1 MTSLFF
7 KACIGAIMV
16 VLMALLA
23 KSKNYYIAG
32 LVPLFPTFALIAHAI
47 VGAQRGSNDLKT
59 TALFGIFSLIPYFA
73 YLLSVY
79 IFADKYSL
87 WINLVLS
94 TLIWIIF
101 AGILILVWKR
111 FEVGI

>member
-1 MTSLFF
+1 MALIF
-7 KACIGAIMV
+7 KALIGAIMV
-16 VLMALLA
+16 VLMAFLA

-47 VGAQRGSNDLKT
+47 IGLERGTYELKV

-79 IFADKYSL
+79 FLAEKYTLWVNLIFSTIV
-87 WINLVLS
+87 WIA
-94 TLIWIIF
+94 F
-101 AGILILVWKR
+101 AAILILVWKR
-111 FEVGI
+111 YFV

>member
-1 MTSLFF
+1 MALIL
-7 KACIGAIMV
+7 KAFIGALMV

-47 VGAQRGSNDLKT
+47 VGTQRGSSDLKA

-87 WINLVLS
+87 WINLILS
-94 TLIWIIF
+94 TLIWIIL
-101 AGILILVWKR
+101 AGVLILIWKR
-111 FEVGI
+111 FIIGV

>member
-1 MTSLFF
+1 MSSLFF

-47 VGAQRGSNDLKT
+47 VGNERGSADLKT

-79 IFADKYSL
+79 FLAEKYSL

-94 TLIWIIF
+94 TLIWILF
-101 AGILILVWKR
+101 AGILILVWKKV
-111 FEVGI
+111 FVGI